1 MPIAPAR
8 TIFDELTDFLASD
21 PDPETLLA
29 YHLPDDLEQRS
40 SELLARR
47 RADALTADEEQEMY
61 DFIRADDIMTLLKTK
76 TRRKLL
82 GKS

>member
-1 MPIAPAR
+1 MYSRTFWRPTPIPK
-8 TIFDELTDFLASD
+8 LC
-21 PDPETLLA
+21 LLII
-29 YHLPDDLEQRS
+29 LPDDLEQRS